1 MSKKDKNF
9 YVWTMA
15 ECIKDTYEQWGL
27 DMMSMYNN
35 IKRDFPNAATAIHKM
50 YTNFENDTDCYDADS
65 LTFEKPQYVYEAIAN
80 LIPNYTKLRFN
91 LKTVSQS
98 KEYLHLNVCSFNDFA
113 SLERI
118 DLVMA
123 VLLFTEEFILQPI
136 TSENV
141 ELSDTKLTV
150 AGNFVNFEVLK
161 LEDTTVVS
169 IWIKDVILL
178 RYVILN

>member
-9 YVWTMA
+9 YVWTIG
-15 ECIKDTYEQWGL
+15 ECIKSTYENWGL
-27 DMMSMYNN
+27 DMMSMYDN

-50 YTNFENDTDCYDADS
+50 YTDFENDTDCYDADS
-65 LTFEKPQYVYEAIAN
+65 LTFEEPHYVYEAIAN
-80 LIPNYTKLRFN
+80 LIPNHKEVQFDIQT
-91 LKTVSQS
+91 TSQS
-98 KEYLHLNVCSFNDFA
+98 EKYLRLNVCSFNDFA

-141 ELSDTKLTV
+141 ALSSTELMVD
-150 AGNFVNFEVLK
+150 GNFVNFKVSK
-161 LEDTTVVS
+161 LEEKTVVS
-169 IWIKDVILL
+169 ILVKDVILL
-178 RYVILN
+178 EYVILN